1 LKLLFNIKMD
11 DVQIEEALSASDFS
25 ISASESNSD
34 GDVVITNDESY
45 ESDTSSSS
53 ELSNVS
59 PAQLENNDDITS
71 NWYPVTGNHQKH
83 FTYQHNTMLPVQL
96 QPNFEPLDYYKL
108 FFTADILECIVLET
122 NKNAEQYLKSNRISR
137 TSRYKKWELV
147 TSDIMMKFFGLL
159 LWMGIVKY
167 PSISDYWIKADRYA
181 NIVAPKVMSRNKFEL
196 ILRFLHFSD
205 NETSDKSD
213 RLYKIRNIVDKI
225 NSNFENLQTSG
236 EVIAVDESMIL
247 FRGRLHFRQY
257 IPSKRH
263 RYGVKLFKVCGVNG
277 FTYKIIIYEGNQSI
291 AGQALGETIVLSL
304 CEKYLD
310 NARTIVTDNFYTSVP
325 LAKKLLS
332 KKTHL
337 VGTLRKNRRYLQ
349 KKVTTQKLKKGEI
362 IGQEN
367 KDGVVVLKF

>member
-1 LKLLFNIKMD
+1 MD

-45 ESDTSSSS
+45 ESDTSSS
-53 ELSNVS
+53 
-59 PAQLENNDDITS
+59 
-71 NWYPVTGNHQKH
+71 K
-83 FTYQHNTMLPVQL
+83 
-96 QPNFEPLDYYKL
+96 
-108 FFTADILECIVLET
+108 CIVLET

-181 NIVAPKVMSRNKFEL
+181 NIVAPKVMSRNK
-196 ILRFLHFSD
+196 
-205 NETSDKSD
+205 
-213 RLYKIRNIVDKI
+213 
-225 NSNFENLQTSG
+225 
-236 EVIAVDESMIL
+236 
-247 FRGRLHFRQY
+247 GRLHFRQY